1 MVNGAIS
8 VLALFMDNMFSSC
21 CIAVYAIKK
30 CHLRCIRRDITCMEV
45 SFGGRQQRVR
55 RPPNNVYD
63 DRQQH

>member
-1 MVNGAIS
+1 MGQFQSLPYSWIICFHHV
-8 VLALFMDNMFSSC
+8 
-21 CIAVYAIKK
+21 
-30 CHLRCIRRDITCMEV
+30 RRDITCMEV